1 MTHTQF
7 LKRAVG
13 CNFHSSNIMTRGELG
28 VRPLVTD
35 VNIRVTTY
43 IKNILERQ
51 DATVYSAL
59 EFERDNEV
67 EPNFFR
73 YANKFNATA
82 DDIIFTK
89 PKRKIKIMFQNDYDR
104 YWKVKIMESP
114 KAISYCKFKHNAS
127 LEKYMY
133 TIKNVRHKIAL
144 TRLRLSNH
152 NLRIET
158 GRHLRPKLPR
168 QERKCFICIDE
179 IENELHF
186 VVKCPLYSS
195 ERKELY
201 KALMHNSKYFDS
213 LTSDEQKLM
222 FIMTNEDNDVMAKLA
237 KFVFNSMQIRE
248 RVIKIE
254 NVYKCFQACVLID
267 SL

>member
-1 MTHTQF
+1 M
-7 LKRAVG
+7 
-13 CNFHSSNIMTRGELG
+13 EL
-28 VRPLVTD
+28 VKDISVMA
-35 VNIRVTTY
+35 NCRVTTY

-82 DDIIFTK
+82 DDIIFSK

-127 LEKYMY
+127 LDKYMY

-158 GRHLRPKLPR
+158 GRHLTKIAKTR

-201 KALMHNSKYFDS
+201 KALMHNSKHFDS

-248 RVIKIE
+248 RIIKIE
-254 NVYKCFQACVLID
+254 NVYKYFQACVLID